1 MLKLT
6 KNFKSAMVCG
16 LLFFMTSSA
25 QAALTGYSITGTLD
39 SGSLNGETFNGQFTF
54 DNTGLVNSGF
64 ESLSLTSFA
73 LNFHNTIFNAG
84 NADTVPT
91 VDFQD
96 GAFLGLSYTNS
107 LFNPNFSLI
116 SGFTDSSDAYFS
128 YTPTSGSSGF
138 GSLTFTTLTAV
149 PLPAAVWLFGSALAG
164 FGAITRRKRQQTI

>member
-54 DNTGLVNSGF
+54 DDTGLAGSGF
-64 ESLSLTSFA
+64 QSLSLSSFA
-73 LNFHNTIFNAG
+73 LNFHNTSFNTG

-96 GAFLGLSYTNS
+96 GTFLGLSYTNS
-107 LFNPNFSLI
+107 LFDPSFSLV
-116 SGFTDSSDAYFS
+116 SGFANSSSAYFA
-128 YTPTSGSSGF
+128 YTATNGSSGF
-138 GSLTFTTLTAV
+138 GSLNFTNLTAV

-164 FGAITRRKRQQTI
+164 FGAITRRKRQYTI